1 MPDKL
6 HLKLP
11 PIGALAPA
19 NSEDPLGYYYK
30 PFVGWF
36 YRQRIDTG
44 LALLSYPV
52 ENVLDV
58 GCGSGILAPAL
69 LDACS
74 HYVGIDT
81 QLAKIPAYLEHL
93 GGKAVF
99 KEMDICKTDFP
110 DDSFDAIMMFSIFEH
125 MRDLASAVS
134 EVKRILKP
142 GGQCIAG
149 FPMVNLFMQWCFR
162 LIGFGRAGECHIN
175 DSSRIIKAVSS
186 ALKISRIKTIPPGA
200 HHSLAL
206 YTCIKAT
213 KA

>member
-1 MPDKL
+1 
-6 HLKLP
+6 
-11 PIGALAPA
+11 LAP
-19 NSEDPLGYYYK
+19 
-30 PFVGWF
+30 
-36 YRQRIDTG
+36 T
-44 LALLSYPV
+44 LLST
-52 ENVLDV
+52 
-58 GCGSGILAPAL
+58 
-69 LDACS
+69 CS

-81 QLAKIPAYLEHL
+81 QLAKVPAYLKNF
-93 GGKAVF
+93 GGKAIF

-110 DDSFDAIMMFSIFEH
+110 DDFFDAVMMFSIFEH
-125 MRDLASAVS
+125 MSDLAPALS

-162 LIGFGRAGECHIN
+162 LIGFHKAGECHIN

-186 ALKISRIKTIPPGA
+186 TLKISRIKTIPAGA

-213 KA
+213 KV